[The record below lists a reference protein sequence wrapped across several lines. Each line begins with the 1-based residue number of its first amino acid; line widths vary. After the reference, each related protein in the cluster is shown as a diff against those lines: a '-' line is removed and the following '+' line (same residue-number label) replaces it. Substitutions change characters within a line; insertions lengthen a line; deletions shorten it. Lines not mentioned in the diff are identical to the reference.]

1 MTLLQIATL
10 AGFCGLLFYISR
22 HLPLHDLLQNNRQQH
37 LVFGCA
43 AAVFTLWLFRAGIYE
58 GLSVH
63 FLWLPALALT
73 LGLRW
78 GIICAT
84 MALLGVTAVGIESW
98 SMFGVNGLLGIV
110 LPMSLSYL
118 VLMLAFHKLPRHLF
132 VYIFIC
138 AFFPGALG
146 IASKMFFLT
155 GYYTLDGL
163 YTWQVAFDNYLILTP
178 LMLFPEAMLNGMTMT
193 LLVIYKPDW
202 VYTFHDK
209 FYLDK

>member
-1 MTLLQIATL
+1 LTILQIAAL
-10 AGFCGLLFYISR
+10 AGLAGLLLYIFKQVSLSDFLTR
-22 HLPLHDLLQNNRQQH
+22 KKQQH
-37 LVFGCA
+37 LVFGCS
-43 AAVFTLWLFRAGIYE
+43 AAVFTLWIFRAGIYD

-78 GIICAT
+78 GIICASV
-84 MALLGVTAVGIESW
+84 ALLGVTAVGIESW
-98 SMFGVNGLLGIV
+98 SMLGVNGLLGIV
-110 LPMSLSYL
+110 LPMCLSYL

-132 VYIFIC
+132 VYIFVC
-138 AFFPGALG
+138 AFFPGAMAIAFKMLLLTSYYAVDG
-146 IASKMFFLT
+146 I
-155 GYYTLDGL
+155 
-163 YTWQVAFDNYLILTP
+163 YTWQVAYENYLILTP

-193 LLVIYKPDW
+193 LMVIYKPDW